1 MNSYQSIQFCED
13 CENKLYHFVDNETLV
28 FICRVCGKK
37 EDIDNDS
44 LCVLNLE
51 YNTEGTR
58 PFEYIVNKYTKHDPT
73 LPHISV
79 PCPNG
84 ECKTND
90 KQKDKECFTDA
101 VYLRYDDV
109 NMKHLYMCTTCDT
122 TWKTNDKNKN

>member
-51 YNTEGTR
+51 YNTE
-58 PFEYIVNKYTKHDPT
+58 FVFLYI
-73 LPHISV
+73 S
-79 PCPNG
+79 
-84 ECKTND
+84 
-90 KQKDKECFTDA
+90 F
-101 VYLRYDDV
+101 LRNRFFFHNALFQFYI
-109 NMKHLYMCTTCDT
+109 KR
-122 TWKTNDKNKN
+122 